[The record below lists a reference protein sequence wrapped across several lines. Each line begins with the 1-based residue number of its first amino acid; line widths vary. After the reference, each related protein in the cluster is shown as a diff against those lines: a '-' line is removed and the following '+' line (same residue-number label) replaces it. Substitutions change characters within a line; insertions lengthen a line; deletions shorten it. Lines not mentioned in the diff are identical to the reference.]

1 LRRTPIR
8 LVGVLVLVG
17 LARAGAV
24 APARFVR
31 FSEARPLLTELKG
44 QLPADLSVLTPGQ
57 LEATWPRWIERHDQ
71 QIRARLE
78 QGDEDTI
85 VNWLLFGTSF
95 TSRPRAVLGAVAS
108 GAAGDQEL
116 VLRRTIALIEA
127 RLDDLLTALAAP
139 GTDER
144 RLFARALLQRRG
156 LRFATAA
163 DRDAAR
169 QYLLAAVIRVATE
182 QDQIDQELGA
192 TSGGGANAEFVQRSR
207 LFRTRGLSLDTSL
220 VTNFSID
227 RTLAAMKARGVLKAG
242 AVRRVAI
249 IGPGLDFAD
258 KDVGFDVYPQQTLQ
272 PFAVLDSLKQ
282 LGLAPTGGDPD
293 IVLLDISPRIITH
306 VTQAR
311 ARAAQNSGYTLNL
324 LLPRATPWSREVHE
338 YWETFGSRVGSRAQ
352 APSSKAIDEIA
363 ELRAVRAT
371 PAAVRQMS
379 VLDMN
384 IVTERLD
391 GYAFDLVIATNV
403 FIYYDVLEQALAM
416 SNVAAMLRPESFLL
430 ANVAAPDL
438 ASAALRP
445 AETTTIRYA
454 PEIADSVVW
463 YQRPPD

>member
-1 LRRTPIR
+1 M
-8 LVGVLVLVG
+8 VGVLLL
-17 LARAGAV
+17 LASVTASTV

-31 FSEARPLLTELKG
+31 PGEARPILAELKG
-44 QLPADLSVLTPGQ
+44 QLPPDLNSLTAAQVEAAWPG
-57 LEATWPRWIERHDQ
+57 WIERHDRQ
-71 QIRARLE
+71 VRARLE

-95 TSRPRAVLGAVAS
+95 TSRPRAVLGAVES

-139 GTDER
+139 RADER

-163 DRDAAR
+163 DREAAR
-169 QYLLAAVIRVATE
+169 QYLLTAVIRVAAE
-182 QDQIDQELGA
+182 QDQIDQELAA
-192 TSGGGANAEFVQRSR
+192 TSGGGAGTEFAQRSR

-227 RTLAAMKARGVLKAG
+227 RTLAAMKTRGVLKPG

-258 KDVGFDVYPQQTLQ
+258 KDVGFDIYPQQTLQ

-282 LGLAPTGGDPD
+282 LGLTPAAGDPD
-293 IVLLDISPRIITH
+293 IVLLDISPRVVDH

-311 ARAAQNSGYTLNL
+311 ARAAKNIGYTLNL
-324 LLPRATPWSREVHE
+324 PLARSTPWLREVHG
-338 YWETFGSRVGSRAQ
+338 YWEAFGSQIGSPAQ
-352 APSSKAIDEIA
+352 APTSKTIDEMA
-363 ELRAVRAT
+363 ELRAVHAR
-371 PAAVRQMS
+371 PSAVRQMS
-379 VLDMN
+379 VLDVN
-384 IVTERLD
+384 VVTERLD

-416 SNVAAMLRPESFLL
+416 SNVAAMLRPGAFLL
-430 ANVAAPDL
+430 ANVAVPKL
-438 ASAALRP
+438 ASVPLRP
-445 AETTTIRYA
+445 IETTTTRYA
-454 PEIADSVVW
+454 PDIADSVVW
-463 YQRPPD
+463 YRSGTD